1 MPMFRQGSVGTVSTL
16 AVPPLAGS
24 RAGTTNPAGGLSDAI
39 TATNVKTG
47 TLVVY
52 AGVVAASTGV
62 VTAKVQSSATSG
74 GTYADI
80 SGAAIA
86 GFGPSDDNTIQTVDF
101 EVPADK
107 PYLKVVLTQSQATDL
122 SCAMINLRGP
132 MRV

>member
-132 MRV
+132 MRG